1 MSKDHDPYYHI
12 QVGASTPNN
21 STSSLVNSPTPS
33 KKDRS
38 STRKTC
44 TYCHKVSNQ
53 FAHSTKW

>member
-1 MSKDHDPYYHI
+1 MCKDHYFYQPI
-12 QVGASTPNN
+12 KVGASTPNN
-21 STSSLVNSPTPS
+21 STSSLVNSPTPP

-44 TYCHKVSNQ
+44 TYCHKVSYQ